1 MTADAKPADAK
12 PPSSLDHLIST
23 FGGWLKRR
31 RELNELRQLDCA
43 EFEHIAGD
51 LQISPGALEA
61 LVEKGPHAADELE
74 KLLQALG
81 IDEARLART
90 QPMVLRDM
98 ERVCALCS
106 HKRECDQD
114 IAAGKSTERYEDYCP
129 NTSTIAGLDEKA
141 AH

>member
-1 MTADAKPADAK
+1 MIVEAKPH
-12 PPSSLDHLIST
+12 SSLENLIST

-31 RELNELRQLDCA
+31 RELNEIRQLDYA

-51 LQISPGALEA
+51 LQISPEALEA

-90 QPMVLRDM
+90 QPLVLRDM

-106 HKRECDQD
+106 HKRECDHD
-114 IAAGKSTERYEDYCP
+114 IAAGTIAERHEDYCP
-129 NTSTIAGLDEKA
+129 NASTIAGLDERT